1 MLEIF
6 SDTSLLL
13 AIGIAFISTLIQSL
27 TGFGFAIVSTPL
39 LLMVYD
45 AKEVVVLL
53 QFLSVVLDTV
63 FVFFVKDNIDWHFLK
78 PLLIGSVIGHPIG
91 ILIYLFVPTIGLK
104 IFIACVILSFLFLTK
119 IYRKQLAETSCKT
132 GVVGCLSG
140 ILNTSTSMSGPP
152 LIIYLTSTNRDKT
165 SLRATCIAYFTIINY
180 LGIFAFYLAGK
191 DFSFAIEQSIYIV
204 PFCFIALWL
213 GNKLFPYISQKCL
226 IDSFLLCYYSVL
238 YILFIQLSI
247 KGELYE

>member
-104 IFIACVILSFLFLTK
+104 FSLLVLFYHSYFLPK
-119 IYRKQLAETSCKT
+119 
-132 GVVGCLSG
+132 
-140 ILNTSTSMSGPP
+140 
-152 LIIYLTSTNRDKT
+152 
-165 SLRATCIAYFTIINY
+165 FTVN
-180 LGIFAFYLAGK
+180 
-191 DFSFAIEQSIYIV
+191 
-204 PFCFIALWL
+204 
-213 GNKLFPYISQKCL
+213 N
-226 IDSFLLCYYSVL
+226 
-238 YILFIQLSI
+238 
-247 KGELYE
+247 

>member
-1 MLEIF
+1 MFELF
-6 SDTSLLL
+6 SNTSLLL

-45 AKEVVVLL
+45 AKDVVILL
-53 QFLSVVLDTV
+53 QILSAILDTI

-78 PLLIGSVIGHPIG
+78 PLLIGSFLGHPIG

-104 IFIACVILSFLFLTK
+104 IFIASIILFFLFFTK
-119 IYRKQLAETSCKT
+119 VYHRDINETTNKT
-132 GVVGCLSG
+132 GIIGCLSG

-152 LIIYLTSTNRDKT
+152 LIIYLTCTNRDKT

-180 LGIFAFYLAGK
+180 LGIISFYLAGK
-191 DFSFAIEQSIYIV
+191 NFSFAIEQSIYIV
-204 PFCFIALWL
+204 PFCLIALWI
-213 GNKLFPYISQKCL
+213 GNKLFPYISQKIFNRL
-226 IDSFLLCYYSVL
+226 VFIMLLFSALYTIYSTL
-238 YILFIQLSI
+238 N
-247 KGELYE
+247 

>member
-63 FVFFVKDNIDWHFLK
+63 FVFFVIFF
-78 PLLIGSVIGHPIG
+78 PPI
-91 ILIYLFVPTIGLK
+91 K
-104 IFIACVILSFLFLTK
+104 I
-119 IYRKQLAETSCKT
+119 
-132 GVVGCLSG
+132 
-140 ILNTSTSMSGPP
+140 P
-152 LIIYLTSTNRDKT
+152 D
-165 SLRATCIAYFTIINY
+165 
-180 LGIFAFYLAGK
+180 
-191 DFSFAIEQSIYIV
+191 
-204 PFCFIALWL
+204 
-213 GNKLFPYISQKCL
+213 CL
-226 IDSFLLCYYSVL
+226 IRLLHMSQV
-238 YILFIQLSI
+238 Q
-247 KGELYE
+247 

>member
-91 ILIYLFVPTIGLK
+91 ILIYLFVPTIGLNC
-104 IFIACVILSFLFLTK
+104 AY
-119 IYRKQLAETSCKT
+119 YRIKNFHC
-132 GVVGCLSG
+132 
-140 ILNTSTSMSGPP
+140 
-152 LIIYLTSTNRDKT
+152 
-165 SLRATCIAYFTIINY
+165 
-180 LGIFAFYLAGK
+180 
-191 DFSFAIEQSIYIV
+191 
-204 PFCFIALWL
+204 
-213 GNKLFPYISQKCL
+213 
-226 IDSFLLCYYSVL
+226 LCYFI
-238 YILFIQLSI
+238 ILISHQNLP
-247 KGELYE
+247 

>member
-1 MLEIF
+1 MLEMF

-78 PLLIGSVIGHPIG
+78 PLLIGSVICAYYRIKNFHCLCYFI
-91 ILIYLFVPTIGLK
+91 ILISYQNLP
-104 IFIACVILSFLFLTK
+104 
-119 IYRKQLAETSCKT
+119 
-132 GVVGCLSG
+132 
-140 ILNTSTSMSGPP
+140 
-152 LIIYLTSTNRDKT
+152 
-165 SLRATCIAYFTIINY
+165 
-180 LGIFAFYLAGK
+180 
-191 DFSFAIEQSIYIV
+191 
-204 PFCFIALWL
+204 
-213 GNKLFPYISQKCL
+213 
-226 IDSFLLCYYSVL
+226 
-238 YILFIQLSI
+238 
-247 KGELYE
+247 

>member
-165 SLRATCIAYFTIINY
+165 SLRVSGC
-180 LGIFAFYLAGK
+180 
-191 DFSFAIEQSIYIV
+191 Q
-204 PFCFIALWL
+204 
-213 GNKLFPYISQKCL
+213 
-226 IDSFLLCYYSVL
+226 
-238 YILFIQLSI
+238 
-247 KGELYE
+247 

>member
-1 MLEIF
+1 MSGRFFMLEIF

-119 IYRKQLAETSCKT
+119 IYRKQLTETSCKT

-213 GNKLFPYISQKCL
+213 GNKLFPYISQKL
-226 IDSFLLCYYSVL
+226 FNRLVFVMLLFSALYTIYSA
-238 YILFIQLSI
+238 IN
-247 KGELYE
+247 

>member
-78 PLLIGSVIGHPIG
+78 PLLIGSVTVSYTH
-91 ILIYLFVPTIGLK
+91 
-104 IFIACVILSFLFLTK
+104 
-119 IYRKQLAETSCKT
+119 
-132 GVVGCLSG
+132 
-140 ILNTSTSMSGPP
+140 
-152 LIIYLTSTNRDKT
+152 
-165 SLRATCIAYFTIINY
+165 
-180 LGIFAFYLAGK
+180 LGIIPHKKIIAGSHVNTNCIPNNAVEDCTAFGT
-191 DFSFAIEQSIYIV
+191 
-204 PFCFIALWL
+204 
-213 GNKLFPYISQKCL
+213 
-226 IDSFLLCYYSVL
+226 
-238 YILFIQLSI
+238 
-247 KGELYE
+247 